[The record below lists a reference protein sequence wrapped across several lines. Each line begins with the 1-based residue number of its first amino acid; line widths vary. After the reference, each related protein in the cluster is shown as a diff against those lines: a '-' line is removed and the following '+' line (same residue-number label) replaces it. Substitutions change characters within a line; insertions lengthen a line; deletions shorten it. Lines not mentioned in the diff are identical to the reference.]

1 MVDVTRILERIE
13 NGQVQATRDLF
24 PVVYAELK
32 RIAARKMSVQ
42 CVDHTLSATAL
53 VHEAYVRLVDADT
66 VRQWKSRVH
75 FFAAAAEAMRRILI
89 DNARRK
95 RSEKRGGGRKRLEG
109 HDFAA
114 NVAIDPDLLLDVDAG
129 LEQLAQDDPQIAE
142 FFKLRIYAGLSV
154 TEAGKLLGM
163 SRSTAYRN
171 WEFVCSWFTVHHPDW
186 VA

>member
-1 MVDVTRILERIE
+1 
-13 NGQVQATRDLF
+13 
-24 PVVYAELK
+24 
-32 RIAARKMSVQ
+32 
-42 CVDHTLSATAL
+42 
-53 VHEAYVRLVDADT
+53 
-66 VRQWKSRVH
+66 
-75 FFAAAAEAMRRILI
+75 MRCILI

-95 RSEKRGGGRKRLEG
+95 RSEKWGGGRKRLAG

-129 LEQLAQDDPQIAE
+129 LEQLAQDDPQIGA

-154 TEAGKLLGM
+154 TEAGELLGM

-171 WEFVCSWFTVHHPDW
+171 WQFVRSWFTVHHPDW